1 LRRYNSRERSVMD
14 FRILF
19 ILIFALIFSGCQ
31 MTTKIPNNLGSERTY
46 ELRYETYKIKS
57 CCTELNA
64 LKQSKI
70 NDSLTVTMEENEDL
84 IQVGSIKSPYQLIKL
99 DDKDGVQFYS
109 VKSFY
114 LEHKFAFI
122 PMVSV
127 LDSNFNII
135 KQTDLEYMRYKHQDL
150 VYDDS
155 HFWMYFSID
164 KKISPEAHYILIH
177 SAKELGTTVSIN
189 SDSYGGAQMA
199 MIGDQPIVYHQK
211 STEFKVNPIA
221 SPSGVVV
228 VNKLD
233 FWSKPVNDWVI
244 QAL

>member
-1 LRRYNSRERSVMD
+1 MTYI
-14 FRILF
+14 RIFF
-19 ILIFALIFSGCQ
+19 ILIFTFIFSGCQ

-46 ELRYETYKIKS
+46 ELRHETYKIKP

-64 LKQSKI
+64 LKQSSI

-99 DDKDGVQFYS
+99 DDKENVQFYS

-127 LDSNFNII
+127 LDSSFNII

-177 SAKELGTTVSIN
+177 SAKELGATVSIN
-189 SDSYGGAQMA
+189 SDSYGGAQMT
-199 MIGDQPIVYHQK
+199 MIGGQPIVYHQDAA
-211 STEFKVNPIA
+211 SFKVNPVA
-221 SPSGVVV
+221 SPSGVIIIK
-228 VNKLD
+228 KLD

-244 QAL
+244 QPL